1 MSALPRLCFVS
12 GSAQNVFFE
21 ELLDAFRRA
30 VDDAGGFQ
38 TETAIDHFPTASDD
52 LVYVFVPHEY
62 LPLTHTSAHPSPGQL
77 ARTIALCTEQPG
89 TTWFEEAVKVALRCA
104 AAVDINSL
112 GRDALRWKGVDAL
125 LLPLGYVPSWD
136 SWHGEELR
144 ERPIDV
150 AFMGGVTERRCAA
163 IAACGEVLT
172 TRRAEF
178 HLFDTSRPH
187 TAGSEDFLSGRQ
199 KWDMLASTKILLNI
213 HRSELGYLEW
223 QRMVG
228 AMANGCVVVTE
239 HSVGIDPL
247 VPGSHYVSAS
257 LEDFP
262 FVIDALLCDH
272 HRLFGI
278 RHGAYEFLR
287 ERFRLSDSINVLTD
301 TAHTVLRSAPRGLP
315 TADGQPHP
323 APKSAPPRPTGY
335 EQVLQRQGSEQQVLR
350 MAVKRILL
358 EQRDLQRALRRL
370 EAVGADGAHD
380 DVEVCRFGPRTSA
393 RPRVSVLVSVYNY
406 REHVEEAMRSAGLS
420 SLRDLELIVV
430 DDASTDDSV
439 NVATRTFEAMPWLDG
454 TLLHRRH
461 NAGLPSARNLAA
473 DYARGEYLFIL
484 DADNAVYP
492 HAFERLA
499 GALDAAPDAAFAYGL
514 LEERRGGRLAGLMS
528 WPAWDPRTLR
538 YGNFIDA
545 MSLVRRSFLLQ
556 VGGFATDPRLFGWED
571 FALWCSFAE
580 RGWRGVRVPE
590 ILGRYRILG
599 QSMIAV
605 TNIDD
610 SDVWTA
616 LARRH
621 PFLIEGADEPV
632 ARSASRIGAVSSAS
646 S

>member
-1 MSALPRLCFVS
+1 VSAS
-12 GSAQNVFFE
+12 GQNVFFE
-21 ELLDAFRRA
+21 ELLDAFRQA

-38 TETAIDHFPTASDD
+38 TETAVDHFPPASAE

-62 LPLTHTSAHPSPGQL
+62 LPLTYPAVHPSPAQL
-77 ARTIALCTEQPG
+77 ARSIALCTEQPG
-89 TTWFEEAVKVALRCA
+89 TQWFEEAVKVARQCA
-104 AAVDINSL
+104 AAVDINAL
-112 GRDALRWKGVDAL
+112 GRDALRWKGVDASL
-125 LLPLGYVPSWD
+125 LELGYVPGWD
-136 SWHGEELR
+136 HWQGEEQK

-172 TRRAEF
+172 SRRAAF

-187 TAGSEDFLSGRQ
+187 TAGSEDYISGER
-199 KWDMLASTKILLNI
+199 KWRMLASTKILLNI

-228 AMANGCVVVTE
+228 AMANGCVVLTE

-247 VPGSHYVSAS
+247 MPGSHYVSAG

-262 FVIDALLCDH
+262 FVIDALLRDH

-287 ERFRLSDSINVLTD
+287 QQFRLSDSITVLTNA
-301 TAHTVLRSAPRGLP
+301 AHKVLRSAPAP
-315 TADGQPHP
+315 QPATGGSLHP
-323 APKSAPPRPTGY
+323 APKLTPPRPTGY
-335 EQVLQRQGSEQQVLR
+335 EQVLRKQGSEQQVLR

-358 EQRDLQRALRRL
+358 EQRDLQRAIRRL
-370 EAVGADGAHD
+370 KAVEADGAVD
-380 DVEVCRFGPRTSA
+380 EVQVRRFGPPMAA
-393 RPRVSVLVSVYNY
+393 RPRVSVLISVYNY

-430 DDASTDDSV
+430 DDASTDDSGEV
-439 NVATRTFEAMPWLDG
+439 VTRTFKAMPWVSGALV
-454 TLLHRRH
+454 HRRH
-461 NAGLPSARNLAA
+461 NAGLPRARNLGAE
-473 DYARGEYLFIL
+473 YARAEYVFIL
-484 DADNAVYP
+484 DADNVVYP

-499 GALDAAPDAAFAYGL
+499 AALDASPDAAFAYGL
-514 LEERRGGRLAGLMS
+514 LEERRGGRPAGLLS

-538 YGNFIDA
+538 YGNFVDA
-545 MSLVRRSFLLQ
+545 MALIRRSSLLA

-580 RGWRGVRVPE
+580 HGWGGVRVPE
-590 ILGRYRILG
+590 ILGRYRVIG
-599 QSMIAV
+599 HSMIAV

-621 PFLIEGADEPV
+621 PFLIAGADESV
-632 ARSASRIGAVSSAS
+632 ARSASPSEVVSSAS

>member
-1 MSALPRLCFVS
+1 M
-12 GSAQNVFFE
+12 FFE

-30 VDDAGGFQ
+30 VDDAGGFR
-38 TETAIDHFPTASDD
+38 TETAVDYFPPASDD

-62 LPLTHTSAHPSPGQL
+62 LPLTYTSVHPSAEQL
-77 ARTIALCTEQPG
+77 ARTIALCTEQPD
-89 TTWFEEAVKVALRCA
+89 TPWFEEAVKVALRCA

-112 GRDALRWKGVDAL
+112 GRDALRWKGVDAK

-136 SWHGEELR
+136 SWQGEELR

-150 AFMGGVTERRCAA
+150 AFMGGVTARRCAA

-172 TRRAEF
+172 SRRAAF

-187 TAGSEDFLSGRQ
+187 TAGSDDFFSGER
-199 KWDMLASTKILLNI
+199 KWTMLASTKILLNI

-228 AMANGCVVVTE
+228 AMANGCVVLTE

-247 VPGSHYVSAS
+247 VPGAHYVSAS

-262 FVIDALLCDH
+262 AVIDGLLRDH

-287 ERFRLSDSINVLTD
+287 ERFRLSDSITVLTD
-301 TAHTVLRSAPRGLP
+301 TAHKVLRSAPGAPP
-315 TADGQPHP
+315 TSDGAPHPAPKAPHP
-323 APKSAPPRPTGY
+323 APKSASPRPTGY
-335 EQVLQRQGSEQQVLR
+335 QQVLQRQGSEQQVLR

-358 EQRDLQRALRRL
+358 EQRDLHRAIRRL
-370 EAVGADGAHD
+370 EAVEDRARDE
-380 DVEVCRFGPRTSA
+380 VEVRRFGPRMA
-393 RPRVSVLVSVYNY
+393 PRPRISVLVSVYNY
-406 REHVEEAMRSAGLS
+406 REHVEEAMRSVGLS
-420 SLRDLELIVV
+420 SSRDVELIVV

-439 NVATRTFEAMPWLDG
+439 DVVTRTFEAMPWVVG
-454 TLLHRRH
+454 VLLHRRH
-461 NAGLPSARNLAA
+461 NAGLPRARNLAA
-473 DYARGEYLFIL
+473 EYANGEYVFIL

-499 GALDAAPDAAFAYGL
+499 AALDASPDSAFAYGL
-514 LEERRGGRLAGLMS
+514 LEERRGGRPTGLVS

-545 MSLVRRSFLLQ
+545 MALIRRGALLEA
-556 VGGFATDPRLFGWED
+556 GGFATDPRLFGWED

-580 RGWRGVRVPE
+580 RGWDGVRVPE
-590 ILGRYRILG
+590 ILGRYRVVG
-599 QSMIAV
+599 HSMIAV

-621 PFLIEGADEPV
+621 PFLIQGADESV
-632 ARSASRIGAVSSAS
+632 ARSASPSEAVSSAS